1 MSTTAVNGTITF
13 QSNGNSPVILRE
25 VAEMVEGFQRL
36 QLPVAVTITVMLDGE
51 MAMPAV
57 KEAPAATA
65 NFPMA
70 DGQSAAR
77 APVREEEEQRSMG
90 NGQLSTVDRVDWK
103 AAGLSEDA
111 RDALTALENGE
122 TTWRRIRKDIRLE
135 LVQAV
140 LIQDT
145 GSGKAMTMGE
155 FDRLRPAW
163 MPGSMGLPTTFGCA
177 WSELPGLRL
186 SE

>member
-1 MSTTAVNGTITF
+1 MSATEVNGTITF

-57 KEAPAATA
+57 KEAPAATV
-65 NFPMA
+65 NFPVA
-70 DGQSAAR
+70 DGQSAVR
-77 APVREEEEQRSMG
+77 APVREEEKQRSMG
-90 NGQLSTVDRVDWK
+90 NGQLSMIDWSQLS
-103 AAGLSEDA
+103 AAAIQPRL
-111 RDALTALENGE
+111 RLEAGQMI
-122 TTWRRIRKDIRLE
+122 WRKVAKSIRLE

-140 LIQDT
+140 LAQPT
-145 GSGKAMTMGE
+145 ERGRPMTMVE
-155 FDRLRPAW
+155 FNRMRPVW
-163 MPGSMGLPTTFGCA
+163 MSDAVTQTMTFGCS
-177 WSELPGLRL
+177 WSELPDLRL

>member
-51 MAMPAV
+51 MAMPTPPMPAI
-57 KEAPAATA
+57 KEAAVAPA
-65 NFPMA
+65 NFPAPVPDA
-70 DGQSAAR
+70 DG
-77 APVREEEEQRSMG
+77 V
-90 NGQLSTVDRVDWK
+90 NGQSMIVLRRKTFEW
-103 AAGLSEDA
+103 GELSENASDA
-111 RDALTALENGE
+111 VTALENDE

-140 LIQDT
+140 LAQPTESGRPMTT
-145 GSGKAMTMGE
+145 GQ
-155 FDRLRPAW
+155 FDQVRPAW
-163 MPGSMGLPTTFGCA
+163 MSKAGNLTTMFGCA

>member
-103 AAGLSEDA
+103 AAGLSEEAGDA
-111 RDALTALENGE
+111 VIALENGE
-122 TTWRRIRKDIRLE
+122 TAWRRIRKDIRLE
-135 LVQAV
+135 LIQAV
-140 LIQDT
+140 LAQPT
-145 GSGKAMTMGE
+145 ESGRQMTMSE
-155 FDRLRPAW
+155 FDRIRPKW
-163 MPGSMGLPTTFGCA
+163 MAQAVSGLTTFGCA

>member
-70 DGQSAAR
+70 DGRSAAR
-77 APVREEEEQRSMG
+77 VPVREGEEQRSMG
-90 NGQLSTVDRVDWK
+90 NGQLPMIDWSQLS
-103 AAGLSEDA
+103 AAAIQPRLRLDA
-111 RDALTALENGE
+111 GQM
-122 TTWRRIRKDIRLE
+122 TWRKVAKAVRLE
-135 LVQAV
+135 LVQKV
-140 LIQDT
+140 LAQPT
-145 GSGKAMTMGE
+145 ESGKAMTMAE
-155 FDRLRPAW
+155 FDRIRPAW
-163 MPGSMGLPTTFGCA
+163 MPKSMGLPTTFGCA